1 MGERK
6 LRYDDVQVG
15 DTAPAIDH
23 ELTRTDLVMYAG
35 ASGDFNPMHHDE
47 VAAQAAG
54 LPSVFGHGMFSAGLL
69 ATAITNYVGIGNL
82 ASYRMRFTKQTWPGE
97 VLSTN
102 IAVIEKR
109 PGNEIVLECVLVNQ
123 DGEAKLQAEAV
134 AVLPGEG

>member
-47 VAAQAAG
+47 IAAQAAG

-102 IAVIEKR
+102 VAVIEKR